1 MQEVYYNTGKG
12 DRFGLNAWFLTSKRG
27 LSQTTVDYGDP
38 KDILHQQRERTLRS
52 VLSWDHLRPT
62 YKVGAKA
69 GYIHTW
75 LGYDY
80 ARDKGNGEWAYMIT
94 SRSKVNTLFASG
106 NSEFYVGKNGFSRP
120 TLPCTSISR
129 KIRIATSSPSRATR
143 RWSVTT
149 KPARN
154 YLLI

>member
-106 NSEFYVGKNGFSRP
+106 NSEFYVGKKWLFSADIA
-120 TLPCTSISR
+120 LHQHFA